1 MDFYDVSMANDKDEW
16 LVYGMRDLKTLR
28 VEQKGVGVDLKAS
41 ASILGVKHFQNHT
54 YISLD
59 NHKEHLVKLSDDK
72 SYKNIPFLISAN
84 AKLIEFKNGIKNK
97 RFTFDGHVDLK
108 LNFNIPQ
115 GCKITSIP
123 KAKRKVSRGSN
134 VLLKYFGVRKAVV
147 DVYCR

>member
-16 LVYGMRDLKTLR
+16 LVSGMRDLKTLR

-41 ASILGVKHFQNHT
+41 ASTLGVKHFQNHT

-59 NHKEHLVKLSDDK
+59 NHKEHLVKLADGN
-72 SYKNIPFLISAN
+72 SYKKIPFLVSAN
-84 AKLIEFKNGIKNK
+84 AKLTEFKNGIKNK

-123 KAKRKVSRGSN
+123 EAKEVIKRASSIFLNYKHQKKATIKV
-134 VLLKYFGVRKAVV
+134 V
-147 DVYCR
+147 CQ

>member
-1 MDFYDVSMANDKDEW
+1 
-16 LVYGMRDLKTLR
+16 
-28 VEQKGVGVDLKAS
+28 
-41 ASILGVKHFQNHT
+41 
-54 YISLD
+54 
-59 NHKEHLVKLSDDK
+59 LVKLADGN
-72 SYKNIPFLISAN
+72 SYKKIPFLVSAN

-123 KAKRKVSRGSN
+123 EARRKTTRGSD
-134 VLLKYFGVRKAVV
+134 VYLEYFGIKKAVI